1 MSTSRLDCLLSRPGR
16 HQRVLVM
23 ALAGVVQTRERMVPR
38 PLMIHERLGTVGYQA
53 ACPTPDTF

>member
-1 MSTSRLDCLLSRPGR
+1 M
-16 HQRVLVM
+16 LVM

-53 ACPTPDTF
+53 VYPTPDTF